1 MRDVIVAGV
10 GMTRF
15 AKHPDR
21 SLRSLAQEATK
32 EALDAAGADPAGVQA
47 AYFANAV
54 AGLTTGQ
61 EMIRGQVA
69 LVDSGLSGIP
79 VFNVEDACASAS
91 AAFHLAWAAVAF
103 GQYDL
108 VLAVGAEKLT
118 HPDKA
123 VTFRAIGT
131 AVDLERRAEAA
142 RARPARAP
150 AKTTGPSR
158 AEAGA
163 SRDHSIFMDFYA
175 ASALRYMEESGA
187 TREDFAAV
195 AVKNRAHAALNP
207 KAQFRQPVTLDEVLN
222 SRTVSGPLTL
232 FMCSPTGDGAA
243 AAVLCSRAAARR
255 LGVRPAVKVAASV
268 LASGL
273 GAVDAGQEAIR
284 AAYERAGLGPA
295 DLDLAEVHDAAAP
308 AELRLYESLEL
319 CGDGE
324 GPGFLANGETG
335 LGGRVP
341 VNTSGGL
348 LAKGHPIGATGLAQI
363 AEVTWQLQ
371 GRAGARQVPGARV
384 GLTQNAG
391 GSIGTGPAALS
402 VHVLTR

>member
-1 MRDVIVAGV
+1 
-10 GMTRF
+10 MTRF
-15 AKHPDR
+15 AKHLDR
-21 SLRSLAQEATK
+21 SLRSLAHEAAT
-32 EALDAAGADPAGVQA
+32 EALDAAGADPGAVQA

-69 LVDSGLSGIP
+69 LLDLGLSRVP
-79 VFNVEDACASAS
+79 VVNVEDACASAS

-108 VLAVGAEKLT
+108 VLAIGAEKLT

-131 AVDLERRAEAA
+131 AVDVGRRAEMAQA
-142 RARPARAP
+142 RRAP
-150 AKTTGPSR
+150 DPGGPTGATL
-158 AEAGA
+158 AETEGEP
-163 SRDHSIFMDFYA
+163 RDHSVFMDFYA

-207 KAQFRQPVTLDEVLN
+207 KAQFRQPVTLEKVLS

-243 AAVLCSRAAARR
+243 AAVLCSRAVARR
-255 LGVRPAVKVAASV
+255 LGVRPAVKVAASI
-268 LASGL
+268 LSSGL
-273 GAVDAGQEAIR
+273 GASPGGGDAGHDAIL
-284 AAYERAGLGPA
+284 AAYGRAGIEPS

-308 AELRLYESLEL
+308 AELRLYESLGL
-319 CGDGE
+319 CGQGE
-324 GPGFLANGETG
+324 GPAFLATGATG
-335 LGGRVP
+335 LRGPVP

-371 GRAGARQVPGARV
+371 DRAGERQVAGSRV